1 VLQSTENVGRNLG
14 IVMARIKPGQYKSAI
29 ASIEAKWKA
38 IAPEQPF
45 RYIFL
50 DENFNAQYKGEQ
62 QAGQMFAIFA
72 GLAILVACVGL
83 FGLSAYTA
91 HLRTKE
97 IGIRKV
103 LGASVKSVVMLLA
116 KDFTKMVVIAF
127 VIAVPAS
134 WYLMSQW
141 LERFA
146 YKIQLSPLTFVGAGA
161 ITLII
166 AWLTVSFQTIKA
178 AIINPVNSLKSE

>member
-1 VLQSTENVGRNLG
+1 
-14 IVMARIKPGQYKSAI
+14 M
-29 ASIEAKWKA
+29 
-38 IAPEQPF
+38 
-45 RYIFL
+45 
-50 DENFNAQYKGEQ
+50 
-62 QAGQMFAIFA
+62 
-72 GLAILVACVGL
+72 ACVGL

-103 LGASVKSVVMLLA
+103 LGASVNSVVMLLA

-134 WYLMSQW
+134 WYMMSQW

-146 YKIQLSPLTFVGAGA
+146 YRINLSPLTFIIAGMV
-161 ITLII
+161 TLFI

-178 AIINPVNSLKSE
+178 AVINPVKSLKSE